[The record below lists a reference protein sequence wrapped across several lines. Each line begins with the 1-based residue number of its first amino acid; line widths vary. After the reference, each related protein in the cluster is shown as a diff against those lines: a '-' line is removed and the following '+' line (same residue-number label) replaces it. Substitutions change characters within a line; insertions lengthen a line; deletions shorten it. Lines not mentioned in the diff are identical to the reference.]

1 MNYLSSQEV
10 LYIHNQVINELGGS
24 HGVSNA
30 LVLKKLMQY
39 IRNNDI
45 FHDKNAKAAALF
57 FGISKRKP
65 FADKNIETAVTATN
79 IFLGINGSGFEI
91 DTATFRNFLKY
102 ELPTAKVEEIQKFI
116 TQNSFLTP

>member
-1 MNYLSSQEV
+1 MNYLSPQEV
-10 LYIHNQVINELGGS
+10 LYIHNQLINELEGT

-30 LVLKKLMQY
+30 EVLKKLMKY

-45 FHDKNAKAAALF
+45 FRDKNAKAAALF

-65 FADKNIETAVTATN
+65 FTDKNLQTAIAATN

-91 DTATFRNFLKY
+91 DTAGFRNFIKY
-102 ELPTAKVEEIQKFI
+102 DLPTAKVEEIQKFI
-116 TQNSFLTP
+116 SENSFLTP